1 MLELLGKKIKVR
13 LEGLKKIK
21 VPGKFNFRIIRLYTN
36 LKIKNK
42 LLSSFFLVTILVF
55 VAGSSGIQGMMKIQ
69 NNARRMNDEMLTSIS
84 LLKEIQ
90 VNETMNRANLISV
103 SYTTAKP
110 KIETLAEALTEKQN
124 SISELIAEFQKMDMT
139 KKEQELF
146 DEFKILNDSFV
157 ESTKKVCDFSLNGK
171 KDEATNEMFNGSTIV
186 SNMNGILNLLVT
198 YNEKQAVELND
209 ENEALFSSISLR
221 LYLTMA
227 FSILVS
233 IILAVITARYISGK
247 LNKIRILADAMGN
260 GDLTQKIDIQSKD
273 EIGQICTSMNASMEK
288 MKETIILVMD
298 EIQTLSASGEELS
311 ATSEEL
317 LATME
322 NIKANT
328 EEMVLETDE
337 LGSAAAKINSS
348 KDEITI
354 TTDELSKKAIEQDKS
369 AGEIGKRALEIREN
383 GVESAKSA
391 SAMYE
396 KNSKNLKNSINA
408 GSVVNEIKVM
418 ADTIG
423 DIASQTNLISL
434 NASIEAARAGEA
446 GRGFAVVA
454 NEIRKLAEQSGV
466 AVTHIRSVT
475 AQVQEAFQD
484 ISKSSNEVLA
494 FLIDKVNPDYE
505 QMVTIGETYSSDA
518 QFFEK
523 MAGELM
529 QSTQTMIKS
538 VANVSAAVQGVT
550 DTSQQTVERTNDIL
564 SSITQA
570 TVAVEEVTKTTQE
583 QAELAE
589 RISSLVQKLRV

>member
-423 DIASQTNLISL
+423 DIASQTNLLSL

-538 VANVSAAVQGVT
+538 VANVSVAVQGVT

-589 RISSLVQKLRV
+589 RISSLVQKFRV

>member
-354 TTDELSKKAIEQDKS
+354 TTDELSEKAIEQDKS

-396 KNSKNLKNSINA
+396 KNSKNLKNSISA

-423 DIASQTNLISL
+423 DIASQTNLLSL

-538 VANVSAAVQGVT
+538 VANVSVAVQGVT

-589 RISSLVQKLRV
+589 RISSLVQKFRV